1 MHRTA
6 IILAPD
12 DKGSYEVFG
21 APAVRRLVLAA
32 SRLGFDDIHLVGQVS
47 ALVPLLSDLLPR
59 HCFHPLKAGES
70 ISLVTKDIGAP
81 GEGKICVMRAH
92 HVIDKTALSHF
103 LEFSEGSGIHHL
115 AAEGNR
121 TDGDGFY
128 LAESSDL
135 PPVLHALW
143 TGRGLDPALLG
154 KLVAVPNT
162 NGLPHALEDW
172 SIDGRI
178 AEEKLVNSL
187 FAQTAEDDGFIARH
201 FDRHISRA
209 MSKRLAHRNV
219 TPNQITL
226 TGMSIGLLGA
236 YLLSLPGYWPKLAGS
251 FLFVFCV
258 IVDGVDG
265 EVARLKAGESLFGH
279 YLDITTDNIVHAA
292 IFLGIAFGLYRD
304 SGNAAYL
311 QALWFLM
318 GGFVLCLIA
327 VYQCILRLTPE
338 ELDRSPIAVRAMA
351 LMSNRDFAYL
361 VFALALVGRLQWF
374 LIGAAAGSYVFAIAL
389 WAIGRHERRR
399 RAAATGGLPTS

>member
-12 DKGSYEVFG
+12 DKGSHEIFG

-32 SRLGFDDIHLVGQVS
+32 TRLGFDNIHLVGEVA
-47 ALVPLLSDLLPR
+47 ALAPLLSGLLPR
-59 HCFHPLKAGES
+59 QCLHPLKADEPFNRVTGE
-70 ISLVTKDIGAP
+70 ISLPD
-81 GEGKICVMRAH
+81 EGKVLVMRAH
-92 HVIDKTALSHF
+92 HVIDKSALSRF
-103 LEFSEGSGIHHL
+103 LESCDGPAIQHL
-115 AAEGNR
+115 PAEGGS
-121 TDGDGFY
+121 TAGDGFY
-128 LAESSDL
+128 LAEPCDLMPVMDAVWSGKTLHSD
-135 PPVLHALW
+135 VSQ
-143 TGRGLDPALLG
+143 R
-154 KLVAVPNT
+154 VVVVPNT
-162 NGLPHALEDW
+162 NGLPYAVENKA
-172 SIDGRI
+172 IDGKV
-178 AEEKLVNSL
+178 AEERLVNSL
-187 FAQTAEDDGFIARH
+187 FAQTAADDGFIARH

-209 MSKRLAHRNV
+209 MSKRLAHKNV

-226 TGMSIGLLGA
+226 TGMSIGLMGA
-236 YLLSLPGYWPKLAGS
+236 YLLSLPGYWSKLVGS

-265 EVARLKAGESLFGH
+265 EVARLKAKESNFGH

-292 IFLGIAFGLYRD
+292 IFAGIAFGLFRD
-304 SGNAAYL
+304 TGNAAYI

-327 VYQCILRLTPE
+327 VWRCILRLTPK

-389 WAIGRHERRR
+389 WAISRHERRH
-399 RAAATGGLPTS
+399 RAAVTKGTPAS